1 MRKQH
6 RAQQGFTLIE
16 LMIVIAIVG
25 ILAAIALP
33 AYQDYTVRARLSEVL
48 AVAAE
53 GKTTIAEFVAAT
65 GELPSNAGAAGIT
78 TSGFGAQSF
87 VEEAEFV
94 QDSATLGTYTLTVS
108 TGADTAVGG
117 LVAAGGAAGGTVSLR
132 ATVNPSSRRVD
143 WACGPGATGGVPAKF
158 LPATCRTAL

>member
-65 GELPSNAGAAGIT
+65 GALPSNAAAAGIT
-78 TSGFGAQSF
+78 TSGFGTQSF
-87 VEEAEFV
+87 VQAAAFTDDGGN
-94 QDSATLGTYTLTVS
+94 QGTYTLTVS
-108 TGADTAVGG
+108 TLAGAAVGG
-117 LVAAGGAAGGTVSLR
+117 AVADGGAAGGTVSLR
-132 ATVNPSSRRVD
+132 ATVNPASRRVD